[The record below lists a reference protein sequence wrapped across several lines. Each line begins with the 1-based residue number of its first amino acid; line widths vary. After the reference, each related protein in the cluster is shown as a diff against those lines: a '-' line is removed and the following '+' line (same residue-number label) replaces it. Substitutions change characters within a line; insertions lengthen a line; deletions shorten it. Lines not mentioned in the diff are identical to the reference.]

1 MSKNVLIT
9 AGASGI
15 GKAMAEAFEK
25 NGDRIWIVDSDGEA
39 IDKCSNNWNKSIL
52 DVRDEISILKLFEEI
67 KLKWNGVDVLC
78 ANAGVKGP
86 TSLIENISLEEWKDC
101 LDINLDGV
109 FLFSK
114 FVAPIMKKQRSG
126 SIIITSSTAGI
137 FGFSHRSPYV
147 TSKWGVIGLMKSL
160 AIELGSYDIRVN
172 AICPGS
178 VEGERLEKVV
188 EAEIETKGMTRDEIY
203 NAYTAGTSM
212 KKLIKAEDI
221 ANMALFLSDA
231 GSRLV
236 SGQVIAVDGHTEVPD
251 PKV

>member
-39 IDKCSNNWNKSIL
+39 IDKCSNNWNKFIL

-78 ANAGVKGP
+78 ANAGIKGP

>member
-25 NGDRIWIVDSDGEA
+25 NGDSIWIVDSDGEA

-52 DVRDEISILKLFEEI
+52 DVRDEKSILKLFEEI

-78 ANAGVKGP
+78 ANAGIKGP

-114 FVAPIMKKQRSG
+114 FTAPIMKKQQSG

-160 AIELGSYDIRVN
+160 AIELGPYNIRVN

-178 VEGERLEKVV
+178 VEGERLEKVID
-188 EAEIETKGMTRDEIY
+188 AEIKTKRMTREEIY
-203 NAYTAGTSM
+203 DAYTAGTSM
-212 KKLIKAEDI
+212 KTLINSKDI
-221 ANMALFLSDA
+221 ADMAMFLSGA

-251 PKV
+251 PKF

>member
-1 MSKNVLIT
+1 MCIR
-9 AGASGI
+9 
-15 GKAMAEAFEK
+15 
-25 NGDRIWIVDSDGEA
+25 DRW
-39 IDKCSNNWNKSIL
+39 K
-52 DVRDEISILKLFEEI
+52 
-67 KLKWNGVDVLC
+67 GVDVLC
-78 ANAGVKGP
+78 ANAGIKGP

-114 FVAPIMKKQRSG
+114 FVAPIMKKQQSG

-160 AIELGSYDIRVN
+160 AIELGPYDIRVN

-188 EAEIETKGMTRDEIY
+188 EAEIETKVMTREEIY
-203 NAYTAGTSM
+203 NAYTKGTSM

-221 ANMALFLSDA
+221 ANMALFLSGH